1 LPGLRES
8 PRIVDGESPARLRS
22 RPTPLGRCSFFALER
37 MPLFVHRRDRIW
49 GRRITAV
56 VSLAGYLLTTVGVPV
71 PASIQ
76 KERGVAYP
84 CQHHACG
91 CTSAAECWNNCCCYS
106 TSQKLAWAREHNV
119 TPPAQLLA
127 AEEHEHDE
135 SGDHDAHVATASSQA
150 QPKSCCAKNA
160 AHAEPAGASCVADD
174 CSGHVRVSDA
184 DRQASRVTFVSWVM
198 ARKCRGLAEYW
209 CLSGAALPPPSLV
222 TWQFQWDV
230 VERIAYAGA
239 THVSGEDPPPVPPP
253 QA

>member
-1 LPGLRES
+1 MS
-8 PRIVDGESPARLRS
+8 RS
-22 RPTPLGRCSFFALER
+22 R
-37 MPLFVHRRDRIW
+37 HRRDRVW
-49 GRRITAV
+49 ARRLTAV
-56 VSLAGYLLTTVGVPV
+56 VSLAGYLLTTVGIPL

-127 AEEHEHDE
+127 AAEHVHDE
-135 SGDHDAHVATASSQA
+135 PEDHDAHGETTSAHP
-150 QPKSCCAKNA
+150 QPNSCCAKSG
-160 AHAEPAGASCVADD
+160 AHGEPAGASCHADD
-174 CSGHVRVSDA
+174 CSEHAKVSGDA
-184 DRQASRVTFVSWVM
+184 DRQASRVTFVSCVM

-209 CLSGAALPPPSLV
+209 CLSGAALPPPSIV

-230 VERIAYAGA
+230 VERIGCA
-239 THVSGEDPPPVPPP
+239 TAPHFSSDDSPPVPPP